1 MGYPGWGDWWVG
13 GEEETDRRAA
23 ISILSMIFWLPST
36 CAGRGE
42 GRGWRRRGR
51 ERGVR
56 VLKRT
61 FMITYDTLGCC
72 NLRFL
77 FLVKEK
83 GGEQKELRRAFP
95 QIPHTIS
102 VSFG

>member
-1 MGYPGWGDWWVG
+1 M
-13 GEEETDRRAA
+13 
-23 ISILSMIFWLPST
+23 
-36 CAGRGE
+36 
-42 GRGWRRRGR
+42 
-51 ERGVR
+51 
-56 VLKRT
+56 LKRT

-83 GGEQKELRRAFP
+83 GGEQKELRLAFP